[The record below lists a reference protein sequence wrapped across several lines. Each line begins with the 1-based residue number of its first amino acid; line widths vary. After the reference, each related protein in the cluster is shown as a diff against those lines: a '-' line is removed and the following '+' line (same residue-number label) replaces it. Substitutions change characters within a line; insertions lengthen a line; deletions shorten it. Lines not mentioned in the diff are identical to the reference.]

1 MKYQFYL
8 VENPKGHQADQF
20 TEQYIL
26 HAKAP
31 RFIARVIQFQEDFDI
46 ATAEYEGPNITF
58 FYINTDGIREVHTL
72 VAEQLIDAATTDQ
85 VESKLKRMADW
96 WVDYLMWE
104 DRQNT
109 GRGGQRQNL
118 VDYNEQTP
126 GLKIIY
132 NGEKWCVIY
141 QGIIKTFDAEPLM
154 DDFLIHKLNFT
165 DEQLQEGTINN
176 L

>member
-8 VENPKGHQADQF
+8 VENPKGHAEDQF

-26 HAKAP
+26 HAKPP

-46 ATAEYEGPNITF
+46 ATAQYEGPNTTF
-58 FYINTDGIREVHTL
+58 FYINPDGIREVHTL

-104 DRQNT
+104 DRQAE
-109 GRGGQRQNL
+109 GRAGQREYLADFN
-118 VDYNEQTP
+118 NQTP
-126 GLKIIY
+126 GLKLIY
-132 NGEKWCVIY
+132 NGQKWAVVY
-141 QGIIKTFDAEPLM
+141 NGIIKTFDAEPEM
-154 DDFLIHKLNFT
+154 DIYLTTKLNFT